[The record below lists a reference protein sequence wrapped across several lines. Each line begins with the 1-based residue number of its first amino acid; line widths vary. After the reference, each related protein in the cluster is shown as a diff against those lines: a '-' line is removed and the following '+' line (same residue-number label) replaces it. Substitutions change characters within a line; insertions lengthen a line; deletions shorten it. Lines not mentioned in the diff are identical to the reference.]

1 MTYQISIIGASG
13 YTGAELIRL
22 IAEHPSM
29 KIKHLIANSKAGQ
42 SMDQVFPHLRHLEL
56 PDLVTISEV
65 DFSSVDLAFCAL
77 PHKTSQEVI
86 SALPKSLK
94 IVDLSADFRLRDVAD
109 YEKWYGNPHCA
120 PSEQEEAVYGLT
132 EFYRDDIRV
141 ARLVAG
147 TGCNAATGQYIL
159 RPLIAAGLINLDQI
173 ILDLKCAVSGA
184 GRALKENLLHAELSE
199 GYNAYAV
206 GGTHRHLGEF
216 DQEFSAIAKR
226 PVKIQFTP
234 HLIPANRGILAT
246 GYVMGEPD
254 VIYKTLADAYAQE
267 PFIHVL
273 PFGQTPST
281 HHVRGSNLCHIGVT
295 GDRIPGRTIVIGA
308 LDNLTK
314 GSSGQALQNAN
325 LMLGV
330 PETAGLTM
338 APLFP

>member
-1 MTYQISIIGASG
+1 M
-13 YTGAELIRL
+13 
-22 IAEHPSM
+22 
-29 KIKHLIANSKAGQ
+29 
-42 SMDQVFPHLRHLEL
+42 
-56 PDLVTISEV
+56 
-65 DFSSVDLAFCAL
+65 
-77 PHKTSQEVI
+77 
-86 SALPKSLK
+86 
-94 IVDLSADFRLRDVAD
+94 AD
-109 YEKWYGNPHCA
+109 YEKWYGNPHSA
-120 PSEQEEAVYGLT
+120 ASEQEEAVYGLT

-159 RPLIAAGLINLDQI
+159 RPLIAAGVIDLDQI

-216 DQEFSAIAKR
+216 DQEFSVIAKR

-254 VIYKTLADAYAQE
+254 VIYKTLADAYTQE

-325 LMLGV
+325 LMLGL
-330 PETAGLTM
+330 PETTGLTM